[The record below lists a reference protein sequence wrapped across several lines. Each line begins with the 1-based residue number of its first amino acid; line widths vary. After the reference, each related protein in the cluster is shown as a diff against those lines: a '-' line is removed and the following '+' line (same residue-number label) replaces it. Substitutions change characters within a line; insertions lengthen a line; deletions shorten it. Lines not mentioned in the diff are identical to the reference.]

1 MGTEMSKAISFYL
14 DGMISFGALST
25 QDQVW
30 LFVNKREFVPS
41 EAMLFCL
48 SQ

>member
-1 MGTEMSKAISFYL
+1 MTKAINFYL

-25 QDQVW
+25 QEQIW
-30 LFVNKREFVPS
+30 LFANKREFVPAN
-41 EAMLFCL
+41 AMLFCL

>member
-1 MGTEMSKAISFYL
+1 MTKNISYYL

-25 QDQVW
+25 QDQIWV
-30 LFVNKREFVPS
+30 FVNKPEFVPAD
-41 EAMLFCL
+41 AMLFCL